1 MIRPIKILSFVIGV
15 FACLS
20 THAQN
25 HHPEY
30 KRTNHWF
37 FGDGAG
43 LDFSSG
49 QAVADTSGSL
59 YTAEGCSVMSDTAGN
74 LLFYTNGIKVWNKNH
89 QVMPNGDS
97 LDAGGSSYNSTVI
110 VPWPR
115 NPNKYYIITADD
127 GCYCGGPLDPNSNWP
142 NKGIMYSLV
151 DMSADNGNGDVVLKN
166 IPLMAPSHEN
176 LAATLHADGERAWVM
191 AHKRNEEKYYC
202 WLVGTNG
209 LDTNAV
215 ISTIGNAV
223 NAPVFSLGC
232 RFSPDGSRFAAWIP
246 WQAVSN
252 GVPDSIEVYD
262 FDNNSGLLYNRRTFA
277 DSPSIGS
284 QYYGLEFSRNARYLY
299 VNVNPNSINNR
310 LWTLRYDCMMDTFRV
325 LDTIFPI
332 PPYTFIDYSIMSLN
346 LDQND
351 NIVKPR
357 ETQDTLNII
366 HNASSPNAY
375 TENAWMG
382 LQGRTNRWC
391 LPNFISNYFGFDPA
405 TTGKPEDVFYHGDES
420 FCTKAFQSLK
430 IDFANH
436 NISLPYFFRE
446 GQILLTNLKGETLF
460 SHQIHSAAI
469 TSQLPDIQEN
479 IVLVTLKDDLHV
491 CTQKYSQ
498 NK

>member
-1 MIRPIKILSFVIGV
+1 MIRSIKILSFVISV

-20 THAQN
+20 IYAQN

-37 FGDGAG
+37 FGQGAG

-49 QAVADTSGSL
+49 QAVADTSSAMHAG
-59 YTAEGCSVMSDTAGN
+59 EGCSVMSDTAGN
-74 LLFYTNGIKVWNKNH
+74 LLFYTNGITVWNKNH
-89 QVMPNGDS
+89 QMMPNGDS
-97 LDAGGSSYNSTVI
+97 LEADPSSYNAAVI

-115 NPNKYYIITADD
+115 NPNKYYIFTADD

-142 NKGIMYSLV
+142 NEGIKYSLV

-176 LAATLHADGERAWVM
+176 LAATLHADGERVWVM

-215 ISTIGNAV
+215 ISNIGNAV
-223 NAPVFSLGC
+223 SLPTFSLGSK
-232 RFSPDGSRFAAWIP
+232 FSPDGSRYAAWLHWLASI
-246 WQAVSN
+246 N
-252 GVPDSIEVYD
+252 GVPDSIEIYD
-262 FDNNSGLLYNRRTFA
+262 FDNNTGLLYNRRTFA

-284 QYYGLEFSRNARYLY
+284 WYYGLEFSKNSRYLY
-299 VNVNPNSINNR
+299 VNVNPTVNNR
-310 LWTLRYDCMMDTFRV
+310 LWTLRYDCVMDTFRT
-325 LDTIFPI
+325 LDSIFPK
-332 PPYTFIDYSIMSLN
+332 PPYTIINYNTYSIN

-351 NIVKPR
+351 NLILVR
-357 ETQDTLNII
+357 VGQDTLNLI
-366 HNASSPNAY
+366 HNSSSPNAY
-375 TENAWMG
+375 SESGWMG
-382 LQGRTNRWC
+382 LKGRKNVWC
-391 LPNFISNYFGFDPA
+391 LPNFISNYLGYDPT
-405 TTGKPEDVFYHGDES
+405 TTGKPEDVFYHGDQS

>member
-1 MIRPIKILSFVIGV
+1 MLRFLLLSLGFT
-15 FACLS
+15 FCLS
-20 THAQN
+20 AYAQN

-37 FGDGAG
+37 FGLGAG

-49 QAVADTSGSL
+49 QAVADTSGAM
-59 YTAEGCSVMSDTAGN
+59 YTGEGCSVMSDTAGN
-74 LLFYTNGIKVWNKNH
+74 LLFYTNGIAVWNKNH
-89 QVMPNGDS
+89 QIMPNGDS
-97 LDAGGSSYNSTVI
+97 LDAGASSYNACVI

-115 NPNKYYIITADD
+115 NPNKYYIFTADN

-142 NKGIMYSLV
+142 NEGIKYSLV

-176 LAATLHADGERAWVM
+176 LAATLHADGERVWVM

-202 WLVGTNG
+202 WLVGASG

-215 ISTIGNAV
+215 ISNIGNAV
-223 NAPVFSLGC
+223 NSPTFSLGC
-232 RFSPDGSRFAAWIP
+232 KFSPDGSRFAAFIGWL
-246 WQAVSN
+246 ATSN
-252 GVPDSIEVYD
+252 GVPDSIEIYD
-262 FDNNSGLLYNRRTFA
+262 FDNNSGLLTNRRTFN
-277 DSPSIGS
+277 DFPQSEYLGM
-284 QYYGLEFSRNARYLY
+284 EFSKNSRYFY
-299 VNVNPNSINNR
+299 MNVSPWSNVIGDR
-310 LWTLRYDCMMDTFRV
+310 AWTLRYDCILDTFGV
-325 LDTIFPI
+325 LDSIYPVF
-332 PPYTFIDYSIMSLN
+332 PYTYLNYACFSLN

-351 NIVKPR
+351 NLIKGR
-357 ETQDTLNII
+357 NTQDSLDII
-366 HNASSPNAY
+366 HNASSVNAY
-375 TENAWMG
+375 SEAGWMG

-391 LPNFISNYFGFDPA
+391 LPNFISNYFGYDPA
-405 TTGKPEDVFYHGDES
+405 TTGKPEDVFYHGDQS

>member
-1 MIRPIKILSFVIGV
+1 MIQSIKILSLVLCV

-30 KRTNHWF
+30 KRTNHWY

-43 LDFSSG
+43 LDFSTG
-49 QAVADTSGSL
+49 QAVADTSGAM
-59 YTAEGCSVMSDTAGN
+59 YTGEGCSVMSDTAGN

-97 LDAGGSSYNSTVI
+97 LEADPSSYNAAVI

-115 NPNKYYIITADD
+115 NPNKYYIFTSDV

-142 NKGIMYSLV
+142 NEGIKYSLV
-151 DMSADNGNGDVVLKN
+151 DMSADNGNGDVILKN
-166 IPLMAPSHEN
+166 IPIMSPAHEQ
-176 LAATLHADGERAWVM
+176 LATTLHADGERVWVM
-191 AHKRNEEKYYC
+191 AHKRNEEKYFC
-202 WLVGTNG
+202 WLVGING

-215 ISTIGNAV
+215 ISNIGNAV
-223 NAPVFSLGC
+223 NIPTFSLGC
-232 RFSPDGSRFAAWIP
+232 KFSPDGSRFASWIP

-262 FDNNSGLLYNRRTFA
+262 FDNNFGQLHNRRTFA

-284 QYYGLEFSRNARYLY
+284 QYYGLEFSKNARYLY
-299 VNVNPNSINNR
+299 VNVNPISINNR
-310 LWTLRYDCMMDTFRV
+310 LWTLRYDCVMDTFRV
-325 LDTIFPI
+325 LDTIYPI
-332 PPYTFIDYSIMSLN
+332 PPYTFINYSIMSLN

-357 ETQDTLNII
+357 HYQDTLNLI
-366 HNASSPNAY
+366 HNASASNAY

-391 LPNFISNYFGFDPA
+391 LPNFISNYFGYNPA
-405 TTGKPEDVFYHGDES
+405 TTGRPEDIFYHGDES
-420 FCTKAFQSLK
+420 FCTKVFKSCKLDFMENK
-430 IDFANH
+430 I
-436 NISLPYFFRE
+436 ILPEDFRE
-446 GQILLTNLKGETLF
+446 GQITLYNIKGENLF
-460 SHQIHSAAI
+460 TQNISPTNPVYPIPELQEKMLIVTIKNDSH
-469 TSQLPDIQEN
+469 TCTKKF
-479 IVLVTLKDDLHV
+479 VTF
-491 CTQKYSQ
+491 
-498 NK
+498 